1 MKTLTSIL
9 PAPGR
14 HWVGDGFPVRSLFT
28 YNERTAE
35 LSPFL
40 LFDYAGPHTFAPTS
54 ARRGVGEHPHRGFE
68 TVTIV
73 YDGEVDH
80 RDSSGGGG
88 RIRPGDV
95 QWMSAAGGL
104 VHEEFHS
111 PDFAKRGGRFEM
123 VQLWVNLPE
132 RAKLAPPRYQGI
144 RAQQIPTVELP
155 GQAGS
160 LRVIAGD
167 FAGQHG
173 PAATVTPINL
183 WDIRL
188 RQGQTAEFPVPA
200 GHTAL
205 VALLDGQLRLGSGET
220 LVGPQLAL
228 LERTGDRFSLS
239 AESDAKLLF
248 LGGEPL
254 GEPVVGYGP
263 FVMTSQ
269 QGIEQAILDYQ
280 AGRMGH
286 LGVIAGSE

>member
-1 MKTLTSIL
+1 MKKLISIL

-14 HWVGDGFPVRSLFT
+14 HWVGDGFPVRSLFS
-28 YNERTAE
+28 YHDRTAE

-40 LFDYAGPHTFAPTS
+40 LFDYAGPHTFAPTT
-54 ARRGVGEHPHRGFE
+54 ARRGVGEHPHRGFQ

-88 RIRPGDV
+88 RISPGDV

-111 PDFAKRGGRFEM
+111 PEFAKRGGRFEM
-123 VQLWVNLPE
+123 AQLWVNLPE

-144 RAQQIPTVELP
+144 RAQQIPTIELP
-155 GQAGS
+155 GQAGT
-160 LRVIAGD
+160 LRLIAGD
-167 FAGQHG
+167 YAGQHG
-173 PAATVTPINL
+173 PAATTTPINL

-188 RQGQTAEFPVPA
+188 NQGKEAEFSVPA

-205 VALLDGQLRLGSGET
+205 VAVLDGTLRLGSGEA
-220 LVGPQLAL
+220 LSGPQLAI
-228 LERTGDRFSLS
+228 LERADERFALR
-239 AESDAKLLF
+239 AESDAKVLF

-280 AGRMGH
+280 AGRMGQ